1 MRKVFGGLTVK
12 LLGISFFI
20 PSVPIPPKA
29 EVAPTD
35 GATSLFGNEF
45 LEPGRGAFVS
55 LFIVFPVDFFPRT
68 FSICA
73 VEYLDFLVS
82 RLETT
87 KSGPVKMI
95 GQTMRMRTPSL
106 SSLSRCWRLA
116 SASRLSA
123 LQ

>member
-20 PSVPIPPKA
+20 PSGPIPPKA

-55 LFIVFPVDFFPRT
+55 LFIIFAGDFFPRT

-73 VEYLDFLVS
+73 VVHLDS
-82 RLETT
+82 W
-87 KSGPVKMI
+87 
-95 GQTMRMRTPSL
+95 
-106 SSLSRCWRLA
+106 SSD
-116 SASRLSA
+116 
-123 LQ
+123 